1 MDSISKD
8 PTGKEVQQVHLWSHC
23 HNCDARPIVGRRFHC
38 ETCPEGP
45 DNDLC
50 EPCYEL
56 LQKGK
61 IKHPA
66 DDSFAASSAQVNE
79 IGEHQFTVHEGK
91 PITMYGEWLQISHP
105 NVPDPVLPYPF
116 IVRPVITAGMDSVMA
131 GYAFVVNIEGYHQPV
146 LLTALHVIDAL
157 IKQKG
162 IDCTG
167 KNKNYTGSELPA
179 VITEVSL
186 FDVCAAN
193 WMMAPLGTAGS
204 MWVLPGARTGDEEP
218 YSDRDIAAFW
228 VPPADAKNIKP
239 APLASQ
245 SPAKGEP
252 VWHAVRLAEKP
263 GQELFKAVVVEVSQR
278 SLVFKYEDPAEKPK
292 YLSGSPLVNQK
303 GEVVAIIV
311 GGGALNGQKLG
322 HGNHVDNI
330 RQHLAGSL
338 Q

>member
-1 MDSISKD
+1 MDSI
-8 PTGKEVQQVHLWSHC
+8 PTDTAGKEVQQVHLWNHC
-23 HNCDARPIVGRRFHC
+23 HNCDARPIVGQRFHC

-56 LQKGK
+56 LQKGQ

-66 DDSFAASSAQVNE
+66 DDSYAVSSVHGNE
-79 IGEHQFTVHEGK
+79 IGEHQFTVHDGK
-91 PITMYGEWLQISHP
+91 PITMYEEWLQISHP
-105 NVPDPVLPYPF
+105 HVPDPVLPYPF
-116 IVRPVITAGMDSVMA
+116 IVRPVITAGMDSVIA
-131 GYAFVVNIEGYHQPV
+131 GYAFVVKIEGYRQPV

-162 IDCTG
+162 IDCTD
-167 KNKNYTGSELPA
+167 KNKNYTGREIPA

-186 FDVCAAN
+186 FDVCADN

-204 MWVLPGARTGDEEP
+204 MWVLPGAGTGDEEP

-228 VPPADAKNIKP
+228 VPPADAKNIKS

-245 SPAKGEP
+245 SPAEGEP
-252 VWHAVRLAEKP
+252 VWHAARLAEKP

-278 SLVFKYEDPAEKPK
+278 SLVFKYEDPADKPK

-303 GEVVAIIV
+303 GEVAAIIV
-311 GGGALNGQKLG
+311 GGGELNGQKLG

-330 RQHLAGSL
+330 RRHLAGSR
-338 Q
+338 